1 MSERGNWGVV
11 RGGSRACNISVCILF
26 RSASTSDASG
36 GGSSEFW
43 RLVSVELV
51 AAFYPS
57 PRAFVLFERSRQ
69 NRPDETPD
77 REASDGGE
85 DVHACFRA

>member
-1 MSERGNWGVV
+1 VSFEVV
-11 RGGSRACNISVCILF
+11 VTRVTYLCVF
-26 RSASTSDASG
+26 VRSASTSDASG
-36 GGSSEFW
+36 GVSSEFR

-85 DVHACFRA
+85 DVHDCFVE

>member
-11 RGGSRACNISVCILF
+11 RGGSHACNISVCICSISVDV
-26 RSASTSDASG
+26 RRVRG
-36 GGSSEFW
+36 GGSSEFR

-51 AAFYPS
+51 AEFYPS

-85 DVHACFRA
+85 DVHDCFRA